1 MVQYSLTIEYQS
13 KIQNIHDT
21 PLRLKEDKQEG
32 RPKHELLNPTQIM
45 NKIIME
51 FSGKRDLGGR
61 DGQRKEC
68 RIRYGERQK
77 KDLEGK
83 EKEQKYPPPGDKCV
97 ILRDK
102 THVHVK

>member
-51 FSGKRDLGGR
+51 FSGKKRPGWQR
-61 DGQRKEC
+61 WVEERVQNQVWRKTEERPRGQ
-68 RIRYGERQK
+68 GERT
-77 KDLEGK
+77 EISTSWG
-83 EKEQKYPPPGDKCV
+83 
-97 ILRDK
+97 
-102 THVHVK
+102 